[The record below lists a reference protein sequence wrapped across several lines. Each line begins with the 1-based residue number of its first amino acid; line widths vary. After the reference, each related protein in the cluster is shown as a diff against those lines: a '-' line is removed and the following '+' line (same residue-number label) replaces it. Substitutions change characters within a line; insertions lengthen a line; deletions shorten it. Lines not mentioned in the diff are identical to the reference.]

1 VCNGNKWAFV
11 KNIVV
16 RPNVRVRFGEIS
28 KKRLG
33 NTVAKGFRDGA
44 LSSGGFTVGD
54 RVPAAV
60 VRDEVR

>member
-1 VCNGNKWAFV
+1 V

-16 RPNVRVRFGEIS
+16 RSNVRVRFGEIS

-44 LSSGGFTVGD
+44 LSSGGFTVGG